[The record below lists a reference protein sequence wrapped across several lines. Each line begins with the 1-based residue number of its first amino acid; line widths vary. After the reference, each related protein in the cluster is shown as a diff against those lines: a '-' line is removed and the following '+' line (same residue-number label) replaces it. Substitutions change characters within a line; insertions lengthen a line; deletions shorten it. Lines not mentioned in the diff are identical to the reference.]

1 MPRERGRT
9 LRHASEKNAATR
21 RSKRKIPPTGIEPVS
36 SDATDVSPPLS
47 PMSTRP
53 TYASMFC
60 KYLYGSAYACGGRFT
75 SVARASSGVCVG
87 GRFTS
92 VGRPACHLDFRRLR
106 GWKIH
111 IRWSSDVRGP
121 RGRMWHRASPS
132 FASSVT
138 NETVVCVSVTM
149 KLQDGTRARDATGVM
164 TTPLHYS
171 MLLCTPTTRRH
182 GATS

>member
-1 MPRERGRT
+1 MGVGKCGSRWTAVPRERGRT

-75 SVARASSGVCVG
+75 SVARLRASSTFGVCVG

-92 VGRPACHLDFRRLR
+92 VGRPACLLDFRRLR

-132 FASSVT
+132 FASSA
-138 NETVVCVSVTM
+138 CS
-149 KLQDGTRARDATGVM
+149 
-164 TTPLHYS
+164 
-171 MLLCTPTTRRH
+171 LCLGCRCSR
-182 GATS
+182 